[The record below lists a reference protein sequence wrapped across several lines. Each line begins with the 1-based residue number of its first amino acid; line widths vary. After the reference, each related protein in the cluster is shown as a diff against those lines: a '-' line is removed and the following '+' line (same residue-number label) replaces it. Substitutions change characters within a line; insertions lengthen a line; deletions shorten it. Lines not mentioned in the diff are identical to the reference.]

1 MQKPDIKSG
10 PGSKS
15 FFVVVQYF
23 KSCTFRVS
31 LAYGFAS

>member
-23 KSCTFRVS
+23 LKLYFSC
-31 LAYGFAS
+31 